1 MMLNS
6 TLEEAGPTSPVFFL
20 FGGDGARTAAATAAL
35 HRSFGLEKEVWF
47 FLGGYNAFWQNSLV
61 VLGQAIL
68 PLQEFSQV
76 LGLDTDFDAAKAG
89 EKQIHLIAKAGCSA
103 KIFRARLAQFDL
115 PVV

>member
-61 VLGQAIL
+61 VLGQAVF
-68 PLQEFSQV
+68 PLQKIGKVF
-76 LGLDTDFDAAKAG
+76 GFDADFHTAKAG
-89 EKQIHLIAKAGCSA
+89 EQQIHFVAKAGGSA
-103 KIFRARLAQFDL
+103 KVL
-115 PVV
+115 